1 VYAVYLIRMEPAL
14 REYLVHWRNVKP
26 AITGEDLKQRGLP
39 PGPRFAEIL
48 RQLHAARLDGE
59 VMSREDELQ
68 LLEKLGV

>member
-1 VYAVYLIRMEPAL
+1 MEPAL

-48 RQLHAARLDGE
+48 HQLRTARLDGE
-59 VMSREDELQ
+59 VVSREEEMK
-68 LLEKLGV
+68 LLEKLGI